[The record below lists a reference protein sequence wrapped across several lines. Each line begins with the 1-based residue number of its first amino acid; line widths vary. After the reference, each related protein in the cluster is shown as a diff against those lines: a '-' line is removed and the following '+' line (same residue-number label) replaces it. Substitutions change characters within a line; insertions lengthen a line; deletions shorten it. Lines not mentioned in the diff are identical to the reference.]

1 MEHHARDRARGVS
14 FFYRKMHMYISPRQG
29 LLDKQRL
36 SSKLDKLFISRHIR
50 HIKNKTEEYTM
61 YCIMRTEK
69 RKKTDLGGIQKEN
82 LRTATEYNNRVTP
95 GMDVFN
101 VVLKESNNWLQDINN
116 EIKTAGA
123 KTRANS
129 VLALDTLYTAS
140 PEFFQG
146 KTNAEND
153 KFFQDCLKFHN
164 KHFGHIISAV
174 IHYDETTPHLHI
186 ISVPLTQD
194 GRLSARDVIGNKAK
208 MSKTQDAFFEQV
220 GRGYGLERGIHM
232 DGQEKKQHISAQEH
246 ELREIKQEIAREQE
260 RLEAAE
266 HSEETARTRA
276 REYRQTVAE
285 LQKQVQVLQEERI
298 KQHKSLLLLT
308 EAANNKQKEVKHL
321 NYTLQ
326 EKRGEFEAIQKDLE
340 EISGYLSRAEQN
352 KAQEI
357 ANRWENEWDEDFT
370 H

>member
-1 MEHHARDRARGVS
+1 M
-14 FFYRKMHMYISPRQG
+14 F
-29 LLDKQRL
+29 
-36 SSKLDKLFISRHIR
+36 
-50 HIKNKTEEYTM
+50 
-61 YCIMRTEK
+61 CIMRTEK
-69 RKKTDLGGIQKEN
+69 RKRTDITGIQKEN
-82 LRTATEYNNRVTP
+82 TRTATEYNNKVSP

-116 EIKTAGA
+116 EIKAAGA
-123 KTRANS
+123 KARSNS
-129 VLALDTLYTAS
+129 VLALDTIYTAS
-140 PEFFQG
+140 PAFFQG
-146 KTNAEND
+146 KTNQQND
-153 KFFQDCLKFHN
+153 DFFKDCLQFHQE
-164 KHFGHIISAV
+164 HFGHIISAV
-174 IHYDETTPHLHI
+174 IHYDETTPHLHVV
-186 ISVPLTQD
+186 SVPLTKD

-220 GRGYGLERGIHM
+220 GRGYGLERGVQM

-246 ELREIKQEIAREQE
+246 ELREIKQEIAREKE
-260 RLEAAE
+260 HLEAIE

-276 REYRQTVAE
+276 QEYRRTAAK
-285 LQKQVQVLQEERI
+285 LQKEVEQLQEERQA
-298 KQHKSLLLLT
+298 QHKSLLQLT

-326 EKRGEFEAIQKDLE
+326 EKRDEFETITADIKQVSEDLE

-352 KAQEI
+352 RAQEI